1 MSRELGF
8 EKKKMITKVLDMHE
22 NNNQILPKHTKTT
35 TIKYK
40 NCGQERER
48 EGGGGG
54 GDIFDLVLV
63 VKDMWS

>member
-40 NCGQERER
+40 KCGRERVR
-48 EGGGGG
+48 EGGGGH
-54 GDIFDLVLV
+54 I
-63 VKDMWS
+63 

>member
-40 NCGQERER
+40 KCGRERERER
-48 EGGGGG
+48 EGGRGGG
-54 GDIFDLVLV
+54 HI
-63 VKDMWS
+63 

>member
-1 MSRELGF
+1 
-8 EKKKMITKVLDMHE
+8 MHE

-40 NCGQERER
+40 KCGRER
-48 EGGGGG
+48 VREGG

>member
-1 MSRELGF
+1 
-8 EKKKMITKVLDMHE
+8 MITKVLDMHE

-48 EGGGGG
+48 ERGGG